1 MTDSTC
7 HYGHCKRGP
16 GDVKALD
23 TVRGEGYTYDCYPL
37 PPGVGG
43 IAEGATHFRKCNAP
57 GKGMNTQAQQDAI
70 QRIASAA
77 GHLRGIERMVADDAY
92 CIDVIKQI
100 QAVQAA
106 LSKVSTLLLD
116 NHLRTCVT
124 TAIQGD
130 DADERERMLQE
141 ITSVFA
147 VKK

>member
-1 MTDSTC
+1 
-7 HYGHCKRGP
+7 
-16 GDVKALD
+16 
-23 TVRGEGYTYDCYPL
+23 
-37 PPGVGG
+37 
-43 IAEGATHFRKCNAP
+43 
-57 GKGMNTQAQQDAI
+57 MNTQAQQDAI
-70 QRIASAA
+70 QRVASAA
-77 GHLRGIERMVADDAY
+77 GPLRGIERMLADDAY

-141 ITSVFA
+141 ITSVFS
-147 VKK
+147 VGKK

>member
-1 MTDSTC
+1 
-7 HYGHCKRGP
+7 
-16 GDVKALD
+16 
-23 TVRGEGYTYDCYPL
+23 
-37 PPGVGG
+37 
-43 IAEGATHFRKCNAP
+43 
-57 GKGMNTQAQQDAI
+57 MNTQTQQDAI

-77 GHLRGIERMVADDAY
+77 GHLRGIERMLADDAY

-147 VKK
+147 VGAKK